1 MLRVITTQM
10 FQGPF
15 LLTDVRAHVGKRKPV
30 VFGGDDSVFAVGV
43 LFSLGKKVTSQKHQH
58 INIFRCFSN
67 AFRRLN
73 QISEL
78 LRTTELKEALADRP
92 VDSL

>member
-30 VFGGDDSVFAVGV
+30 IFRGDDKAFAVGV
-43 LFSLGKKVTSQKHQH
+43 LFSLGKKVTSQKHQR
-58 INIFRCFSN
+58 ITV
-67 AFRRLN
+67 
-73 QISEL
+73 E
-78 LRTTELKEALADRP
+78 
-92 VDSL
+92 